1 MPRSK
6 KGTKQTV
13 AAASSADLRTF
24 FGPTAQRRVTA
35 TVPEIIVISDDEEEL
50 PKPNVKLKHTLEG
63 DPHPVNKRS
72 KLCATSTD
80 RATASGS
87 TLPRGSR
94 VVVTPRNDCGTGVD
108 PNLAADDEWEMGDD
122 EFDIQELKAEPEI
135 LEGTFPATTGQI
147 NTCPVCGKGF
157 LKSLFSVSH
166 THSLS

>member
-50 PKPNVKLKHTLEG
+50 PNVKLKHTLEG

-72 KLCATSTD
+72 KLSATSTD

-94 VVVTPRNDCGTGVD
+94 VMVTPRNDCGTGVD

-135 LEGTFPATTGQI
+135 LEGTSGEI

-157 LKSLFSVSH
+157 LKSFVSVSH
-166 THSLS
+166 THSPS